1 MFLKLLTWCFRMS
14 FEPKGLI
21 LGWSTCQADY
31 CSSGEEEEV
40 EDDVGDY
47 PSEEDEE
54 FDNIYTSDN
63 EEVFEKSQRTKLSK
77 REALEVL
84 KRENGNKT
92 EAVEII
98 MKTLF
103 GDNLEELSSQAAR
116 REEKLSKQILNKLTK
131 LEKASKARKFRHKEE
146 ELNDTFEN
154 VSQCSLK
161 DLMKSKKE
169 DVEEKN
175 YNKTEI
181 KQKPKYRE
189 PLNKCKNMEHVKE
202 RTSEVMKMI
211 KAEAEEQM
219 ITPTSLLALLMYREN
234 YVSKRNFALKM
245 LKLYKEDRL
254 EVERV
259 GVEKALALLERRRL
273 GKGGYRYLK
282 RHLRPHGVV
291 LPSYPEVAAL
301 RSTLVCPPLQQ
312 YLSPGGQVVGVTI
325 RLASCLETTFRE
337 C

>member
-1 MFLKLLTWCFRMS
+1 M
-14 FEPKGLI
+14 EEGL
-21 LGWSTCQADY
+21 A
-31 CSSGEEEEV
+31 EV
-40 EDDVGDY
+40 EEDDEWGD
-47 PSEEDEE
+47 SEWG
-54 FDNIYTSDN
+54 DN
-63 EEVFEKSQRTKLSK
+63 EEDIEKSHRKRISK
-77 REALEVL
+77 KEALEVL
-84 KRENGNKT
+84 KREKGNKKDAAET
-92 EAVEII
+92 II
-98 MKTLF
+98 KTLF
-103 GDNLEELSSQAAR
+103 EDDLEELSSQATEKKENLSVRIQRNIGKLDKADKNR
-116 REEKLSKQILNKLTK
+116 R
-131 LEKASKARKFRHKEE
+131 FRHKED
-146 ELNDTFEN
+146 ELNDTFEKA
-154 VSQCSLK
+154 SQCSLEELIK
-161 DLMKSKKE
+161 EKKE
-169 DVEEKN
+169 ERNIVEEN
-175 YNKTEI
+175 TESEKEV
-181 KQKPKYRE
+181 KQKQKYRE

-234 YVSKRNFALKM
+234 YVSKRNFALKF
-245 LKLYKEDRL
+245 LKFYKEDRL
-254 EVERV
+254 EEERM

-312 YLSPGGQVVGVTI
+312 YLSPGGHVVGVTI